1 MQSSKKDYL
10 DGDAVI
16 LVPHTAV
23 VYPHVA
29 ARHVE
34 AVGVEGGEV
43 DDVVVVLLRPPRA
56 GGYNLRPSPAS
67 PNMSYLLTHL
77 ISQNRTSNPS
87 TSCTQNVQ

>member
-16 LVPHTAV
+16 LIPHAAV

-56 GGYNLRPSPAS
+56 GDTKHVSRPRVSEYFIFRI
-67 PNMSYLLTHL
+67 YLHT
-77 ISQNRTSNPS
+77 
-87 TSCTQNVQ
+87 

>member
-16 LVPHTAV
+16 LIPHTAV
-23 VYPHVA
+23 VYPHIA

-43 DDVVVVLLRPPRA
+43 DDVVVVLLRPPRTGDTIHVRA
-56 GGYNLRPSPAS
+56 PRLRICHI
-67 PNMSYLLTHL
+67 YLHT
-77 ISQNRTSNPS
+77 
-87 TSCTQNVQ
+87 

>member
-1 MQSSKKDYL
+1 MQSQRVLLISAVQSSKKDYYL
-10 DGDAVI
+10 NGDAVI

-43 DDVVVVLLRPPRA
+43 DDVVVVLLRPPRT
-56 GGYNLRPSPAS
+56 GDTIHVRGPRLQICHI
-67 PNMSYLLTHL
+67 YLHT
-77 ISQNRTSNPS
+77 
-87 TSCTQNVQ
+87 

>member
-16 LVPHTAV
+16 LVPHAAV
-23 VYPHVA
+23 VYPHIA

-43 DDVVVVLLRPPRA
+43 DDVVVVLLRPPRT
-56 GGYNLRPSPAS
+56 GDTIYVRGPRLQICHI
-67 PNMSYLLTHL
+67 YLHT
-77 ISQNRTSNPS
+77 
-87 TSCTQNVQ
+87 

>member
-1 MQSSKKDYL
+1 MSKKDYL

-16 LVPHTAV
+16 LVPNAAV

-43 DDVVVVLLRPPRA
+43 DDVVVVLLRPPR
-56 GGYNLRPSPAS
+56 
-67 PNMSYLLTHL
+67 
-77 ISQNRTSNPS
+77 TSG
-87 TSCTQNVQ
+87 

>member
-16 LVPHTAV
+16 LGPHTAV

-43 DDVVVVLLRPPRA
+43 DDVVVVLLRPPRT
-56 GGYNLRPSPAS
+56 GG
-67 PNMSYLLTHL
+67 
-77 ISQNRTSNPS
+77 
-87 TSCTQNVQ
+87 